1 MKKERILTTAVFLL
15 GLGSTMYAADTKSGS
30 DASVNGQKETAKPL
44 ELKNNSVQQA
54 QSNIKVSG
62 IVYDNLNEPII
73 GATVRVKGTQ
83 IAAVTDLV
91 SMRHN
96 MVHW

>member
-30 DASVNGQKETAKPL
+30 DALVNGQKETAKPL

-73 GATVRVKGTQ
+73 GATVRVKGT
-83 IAAVTDLV
+83 
-91 SMRHN
+91 
-96 MVHW
+96 